1 MDVEA
6 LLICQLCQMEFHT
19 EEDLSLHSCIDI
31 EIKQEKRDSKTQD
44 PLEFS
49 ESSDLDVSEEF
60 FDTILKQVDVLCYII
75 NNGDSNL
82 NRTIKVNH
90 ILSTALSCYKIHA
103 ENQIDDDLDRK
114 KYLDQHVDDMA
125 VSENDERETESERD
139 LSRNDIKNIDV
150 ISKEIKENKH
160 KSRDIT
166 TTDTTNFFPDWKKQI
181 EDNLNDELETE
192 SESDISRNDYKHI
205 PTFFSKDTNKR
216 KHKSKEFVET
226 DSESDLS
233 RTDYKKM
240 PTVISKETKE
250 NKNNSKDLTTKTAN
264 FYFAILN
271 DDEMSENDEVETESE
286 SDLSRNTADVISK
299 EEINENKTEAKRSK
313 YGCNM
318 CDKTFTLKS
327 SLKTHVQNL
336 HKAKDLTETTN
347 FHPPILNQNDKEM
360 HRDSTKDSIDT
371 EKEKAHR
378 SGNPKGSS
386 YITKRH
392 LLPYVIHNSENEF
405 NCSICSKSY
414 SQKLNLFEHLKLK
427 HKREIEQERSANL
440 IHQIPKTKQKRF
452 RRTDELIDRMF
463 EFVKSQCGKHKN
475 REMAR
480 MLGLPKTTMIQRI
493 EKAQKE
499 GFVFYK
505 HEGKCHFCDLKKDM
519 PKGNTTKKDLLPYS
533 KYYRVTQKCGK
544 EEKVQCL
551 LCNESY
557 WLKCDLLQHFKYVHR
572 RELIDK
578 SKSDSL
584 KSEKEEV
591 VYNDEPLEDC
601 NSIDEMKQDLL
612 KDLINCSKTRTDP
625 FLQNAPRR
633 NKDYLTQK
641 YLLPYIS
648 CNSNEDEF
656 HCLICSKTYDRRF
669 KVLGHLRAMHRS
681 QIVEEQKPIA
691 EKPIA
696 ETSYKYDSNI
706 RKEHMLPYMIYI
718 NEDEFQCSICN
729 EYYQKRA
736 KLFDHFRFVHK
747 SQIVKEQKTISETSQ
762 NDSRIKK

>member
-6 LLICQLCQMEFHT
+6 HLICQLCQTEFNS

-31 EIKQEKRDSKTQD
+31 EIKQEKRESKIED

-49 ESSDLDVSEEF
+49 EPSDLDVSEEF

-103 ENQIDDDLDRK
+103 ENQIEDDLNSK
-114 KYLDQHVDDMA
+114 KYVDDIS
-125 VSENDERETESERD
+125 VTENDEMETDSERD
-139 LSRNDIKNIDV
+139 LSRNDIKNIEV
-150 ISKEIKENKH
+150 ISNEIKKNKH
-160 KSRDIT
+160 KSKDFT
-166 TTDTTNFFPDWKKQI
+166 TTETSNFFPKWKKQI
-181 EDNLNDELETE
+181 KDDLNDELETE
-192 SESDISRNDYKHI
+192 SESDTSRNDYKDI
-205 PTFFSKDTNKR
+205 QTCILKETNKR
-216 KHKSKEFVET
+216 MHRSKEFVET
-226 DSESDLS
+226 DYESDSESYLS
-233 RTDYKKM
+233 RNDYKKT

-250 NKNNSKDLTTKTAN
+250 NKNNSKDLT
-264 FYFAILN
+264 
-271 DDEMSENDEVETESE
+271 
-286 SDLSRNTADVISK
+286 
-299 EEINENKTEAKRSK
+299 
-313 YGCNM
+313 
-318 CDKTFTLKS
+318 LKG
-327 SLKTHVQNL
+327 SLKTHVPNL
-336 HKAKDLTETTN
+336 YKSKDYTETTN
-347 FHPPILNQNDKEM
+347 FPPPILNQNDKEM
-360 HRDSTKDSIDT
+360 HKDSIKDSIET

-378 SGNPKGSS
+378 SGNSKS
-386 YITKRH
+386 YLTKRH

-405 NCSICSKSY
+405 YCSICSKSY

-440 IHQIPKTKQKRF
+440 SHQKPKTKQKRF

-463 EFVKSQCGKHKN
+463 EFVKSQCGKHGN

-480 MLGLPKTTMIQRI
+480 MLGLPKSTMTQRM

-499 GFVFYK
+499 GFIFYK

-557 WLKCDLLQHFKYVHR
+557 WLKCDLLQHFKIVHGDNFGKTLSQNYVPMACR
-572 RELIDK
+572 SELINK
-578 SKSDSL
+578 TKSDSL

-591 VYNDEPLEDC
+591 VYNEEPLEDC

-625 FLQNAPRR
+625 FLQNAPRPR

-641 YLLPYIS
+641 YLLPYMS

-656 HCLICSKTYDRRF
+656 YCLICSKTYDRRF

-681 QIVEEQKPIA
+681 KIVEEQNPIA
-691 EKPIA
+691 
-696 ETSYKYDSNI
+696 TNQSYNI
-706 RKEHMLPYMIYI
+706 RKEQMLPYIIYI

-729 EYYQKRA
+729 ESYQKRS
-736 KLFDHFRFVHK
+736 KLFEHFRFVHK
-747 SQIVKEQKTISETSQ
+747 RQIIKEQKPIAETSQ
-762 NDSRIKK
+762 NDSRE

>member
-1 MDVEA
+1 MLPGICDISFQCHSNLFKMDIEA
-6 LLICQLCQMEFHT
+6 HLICQLCQTEFNS

-31 EIKQEKRDSKTQD
+31 EIKQESKIED
-44 PLEFS
+44 PLGVCD
-49 ESSDLDVSEEF
+49 SSDLDVSEEF

-90 ILSTALSCYKIHA
+90 ILSTALSCYKMHA
-103 ENQIDDDLDRK
+103 ENQIEDDLNSK
-114 KYLDQHVDDMA
+114 KYVDQQVDDVA
-125 VSENDERETESERD
+125 VSENDDMEIESERD
-139 LSRNDIKNIDV
+139 LSRNDIKKTDI

-160 KSRDIT
+160 KST
-166 TTDTTNFFPDWKKQI
+166 TNTTNFFPNWKKQI
-181 EDNLNDELETE
+181 EDDLKDELETE
-192 SESDISRNDYKHI
+192 SESDISRNDHKYI
-205 PTFFSKDTNKR
+205 PTFISKDTNKR

-226 DSESDLS
+226 DSESDSESDLS
-233 RTDYKKM
+233 RNDYKKI

-250 NKNNSKDLTTKTAN
+250 NKNNSK
-264 FYFAILN
+264 
-271 DDEMSENDEVETESE
+271 
-286 SDLSRNTADVISK
+286 
-299 EEINENKTEAKRSK
+299 
-313 YGCNM
+313 G
-318 CDKTFTLKS
+318 

-336 HKAKDLTETTN
+336 YKSKDFTETTN

-360 HRDSTKDSIDT
+360 HRDSTKDLIES
-371 EKEKAHR
+371 EKEKSHR
-378 SGNPKGSS
+378 SGNPKS

-405 NCSICSKSY
+405 NCSICSKSF

-427 HKREIEQERSANL
+427 HKREVEQERSANL
-440 IHQIPKTKQKRF
+440 IHQKPKTKQKRF
-452 RRTDELIDRMF
+452 RRTDEFIDRMF

-480 MLGLPKTTMIQRI
+480 MLGLPKTTMVKRI

-499 GFVFYK
+499 GFVFDK

-533 KYYRVTQKCGK
+533 KYYRVTQKCGS

-551 LCNESY
+551 LCNESF
-557 WLKCDLLQHFKYVHR
+557 WLKCDLLQHFVYVHSS
-572 RELIDK
+572 EPINK
-578 SKSDSL
+578 SKIDRL

-591 VYNDEPLEDC
+591 VYYEEPLEDC

-625 FLQNAPRR
+625 FLQNAPRPR

-641 YLLPYIS
+641 YLLPYMS

-656 HCLICSKTYDRRF
+656 YCLICSKTYDRRF
-669 KVLGHLRAMHRS
+669 KILGHLRAMHRS
-681 QIVEEQKPIA
+681 KIVEEQKPIA
-691 EKPIA
+691 EKQIA
-696 ETSYKYDSNI
+696 ETSYKYD
-706 RKEHMLPYMIYI
+706 
-718 NEDEFQCSICN
+718 
-729 EYYQKRA
+729 
-736 KLFDHFRFVHK
+736 
-747 SQIVKEQKTISETSQ
+747 
-762 NDSRIKK
+762 